1 MKKLTIILMVLLFS
15 GGLLAQNITNTLP
28 TNGNY
33 IIKDATNVFFTLAQT
48 CGNVCIGGTTF
59 DATNPEKLKVDAGVT
74 SSFNVISGYGSIN
87 SYLQL
92 NIKNS
97 SNGTYASSDIV
108 ATNDIGTEDKGYIDV
123 GINSSNYSEL
133 EYKIT
138 GKNDGYI
145 ICVGNDGGAYVGGH
159 LAIGT
164 SSTGAAIKF
173 FTGGTSNTNER
184 MRIDASGNVG
194 IGTTA
199 PAYKFQVKIS
209 GSNEGHVTSTGTWS
223 SSSDVR
229 LKKNINPVTNSLEY
243 IMSLNPV
250 RFDMK
255 TEEDSKTGNHFG
267 FIAQEMEKYLPE
279 LVGTDNEG
287 MKSIEYATLTSILT
301 GAVKEQQATIESQKK
316 DIEQLKAD
324 MKELKSSKTVQS
336 AGMNFG
342 GLSAGFWVLLSFIA
356 GSLAVVIIKKRQ
368 S

>member
-1 MKKLTIILMVLLFS
+1 MKKLVFIITFFLLYRIIF
-15 GGLLAQNITNTLP
+15 AQNITNTLP

-33 IIKDATNVFFTLAQT
+33 IIKDATNTFFILQQS
-48 CGNVCIGGTTF
+48 CGNVGIGTTNF
-59 DATNPEKLKVDAGVT
+59 DATNPEKFKVDAGVT
-74 SSFNVISGYGSIN
+74 SSFNVISGYGSIDN
-87 SYLQL
+87 YLQL

-108 ATNDIGTEDKGYIDV
+108 ATNDIGTEDKGYIDM

-138 GKNDGYI
+138 GKNDGYL
-145 ICVGNDGGAYVGGH
+145 ICVGNDGGTYVGGH

-164 SSTGAAIKF
+164 ASTGASVKF

-184 MRIDASGNVG
+184 MRIDATGNVG

-199 PAYKFQVKIS
+199 PSYKFQVKIN
-209 GSNEGHVTSTGTWS
+209 GSNEGHVTTTGTWS

-229 LKKNINPVTNSLEY
+229 LKKNIIPVANALEY

-255 TEEDSKTGNHFG
+255 NEEDSKTGNHFG
-267 FIAQEMEKYLPE
+267 FIAQEMEKVLPE

-287 MKSIEYATLTSILT
+287 MKSIEYATLTSVLA
-301 GAVKEQQATIESQKK
+301 GAVKEQQNEII
-316 DIEQLKAD
+316 DLKERLIALE
-324 MKELKSSKTVQS
+324 KKTVTTQT
-336 AGMNFG
+336 AGIVPVNSNTGLWIF
-342 GLSAGFWVLLSFIA
+342 LSALTLSVA
-356 GSLAVVIIKKRQ
+356 GIVIRKKTN
-368 S
+368 SNL